1 LEAPLRGRKGR
12 KALLV
17 LEDGSS
23 FSGYG
28 FGATKKVAGEVVFST
43 GMVGYTEALTDP
55 SYYGQILTLTYP
67 LVGNYGVPKASSE
80 TGIPPLCF
88 ESEGIKV
95 RGLVLQNL
103 CRSPSHWASSRTLH
117 DWLLEEGV
125 PGIYGIDT
133 RQLTK
138 KLREKGVMLG
148 VLEVCDDGEEPDAE
162 SLRKDAANVLDPNQT
177 DLVKMVTVRQP
188 ISYPSA
194 SRGRRAV
201 VIDCGVKAGILRCL
215 LNRGFEVTRVPYDFE
230 SGDLAELKPS
240 LAVVSNGPG
249 DPRLCVPTIEL
260 VRNLIEMRIPVLG
273 ICLGNQIVALSQGAT
288 RYKLKYGH
296 RSQNQPALDLETGRC
311 YITTQNHGYAIEASS
326 LERTG
331 LKVSFLNANDRTV
344 EGVVHPK
351 LPCLG
356 VQFHPEASPGPQ
368 DTEFLFDKF
377 LSLGGR

>member
-1 LEAPLRGRKGR
+1 LEAALRGRKGR
-12 KALLV
+12 KAFLV

-67 LVGNYGVPKASSE
+67 LVGNYGVPKAGSG
-80 TGIPPLCF
+80 TGIPSPCF

-103 CRSPSHWASSRTLH
+103 CQSPSHWASSETLH
-117 DWLLEEGV
+117 DWLLEERV

-148 VLEVCDDGEEPDAE
+148 VLEVCDEGEDPDVE
-162 SLRKDAANVLDPNQT
+162 SLRKEAANVLDPNQT
-177 DLVKMVTVRQP
+177 DLVRMVTVTQP

-194 SRGRRAV
+194 SRGRRAI

-215 LNRGFEVTRVPYDFE
+215 LKRGFEVTRVPYDFE
-230 SGDLAELKPS
+230 SGELAELKPD
-240 LAVVSNGPG
+240 LAIVSNGPG

-260 VRNLIEMRIPVLG
+260 VRSLIEMRIPVLG

-288 RYKLKYGH
+288 SYKLKYGH

-326 LERTG
+326 LEQTG
-331 LKVSFLNANDRTV
+331 LKVSFLNANDKTV

-377 LSLGGR
+377 LGLGGR